1 MKFSRVSAPVLF
13 VESIAIFCSVL
24 LAFAA
29 DQWRDDMNER
39 ARGDAILTLVRTELT
54 ENLYELERLAD
65 TREEMLEGYI
75 GALDDFIDTGVFPSR
90 LPVFKVPEI
99 TDVAYQLAS
108 DSGVISGV
116 EPNELIVIARA
127 YEALKEVR
135 GNEVFLNNRNA
146 QIRFRDGEQYLSGF
160 IYFANRAMVN
170 EPAAIVSVRE
180 AIELLSDEVP
190 DQETTAPSIT

>member
-1 MKFSRVSAPVLF
+1 MKFSRVSAPVLL

-39 ARGDAILTLVRTELT
+39 ARADAILTLVRTELT
-54 ENLYELERLAD
+54 ENLNELELLAG
-65 TREEMLEGYI
+65 TREDMLQGYI
-75 GALDDFIDTGVFPSR
+75 DALETFIDTGRFPQI
-90 LPVFKVPEI
+90 LPEYKVPDI
-99 TDVAYQLAS
+99 TDVAYQLAT
-108 DSGVISGV
+108 DSGVISGI
-116 EPNELIVIARA
+116 EPNELIVVARA

-160 IYFANRAMVN
+160 IYFANRAIVN
-170 EPAAIVSVRE
+170 EPAAIVAVRD
-180 AIELLSDEVP
+180 AIELLSDE
-190 DQETTAPSIT
+190 APEPQSVEAPIT